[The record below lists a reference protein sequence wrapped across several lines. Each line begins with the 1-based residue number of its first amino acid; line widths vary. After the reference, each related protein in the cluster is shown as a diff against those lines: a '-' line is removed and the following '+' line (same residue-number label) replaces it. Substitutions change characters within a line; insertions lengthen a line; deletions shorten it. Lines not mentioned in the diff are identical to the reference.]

1 MISSTVRLWVLVLAA
16 FILEQMVSQA
26 LFLAPF
32 VTTFDSLLNNKAL
45 CFSTSVNSVCSS
57 DSEKFGLLFLLILV
71 QKYRIYYTNNYVQNN
86 GQTKSARFYPLT
98 LLNN

>member
-26 LFLAPF
+26 LFLALF

-71 QKYRIYYTNNYVQNN
+71 QKYRMYYTKQLR
-86 GQTKSARFYPLT
+86 TK
-98 LLNN
+98 